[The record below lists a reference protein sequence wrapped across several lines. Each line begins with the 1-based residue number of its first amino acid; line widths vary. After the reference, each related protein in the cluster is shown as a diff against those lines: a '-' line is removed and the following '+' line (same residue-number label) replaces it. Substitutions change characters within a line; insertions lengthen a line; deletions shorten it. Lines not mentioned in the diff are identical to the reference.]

1 MSQTQLAGR
10 TARVGT
16 DRLSAYVVGQI
27 ERTTRQTI
35 DIGDVLALA
44 LALDVTPADL
54 LTETGYSIQVTDT
67 VTVTSARLR
76 AWLAGTPLPRTP

>member
-27 ERTTRQTI
+27 ERTTRQTL

-54 LTETGYSIQVTDT
+54 LTEVDRIAAIPVLGELKRARDT
-67 VTVTSARLR
+67 R
-76 AWLAGTPLPRTP
+76 